1 MKRNVLKLSKFF
13 WILCFHLDR
22 FRKIPEK
29 FLWVVYICKKTI
41 CKIYLNIVSTRISV
55 YEFKVF
61 SPKLTCSSLI
71 GFLIISSWPCL
82 IEIINNYTFPPYMDK
97 QEGGETRYF
106 NNAVLHLH
114 LLAFLKLQLS
124 CRYITID
131 SSSLKSGQISSLFT
145 V

>member
-1 MKRNVLKLSKFF
+1 
-13 WILCFHLDR
+13 
-22 FRKIPEK
+22 
-29 FLWVVYICKKTI
+29 
-41 CKIYLNIVSTRISV
+41 
-55 YEFKVF
+55 
-61 SPKLTCSSLI
+61 
-71 GFLIISSWPCL
+71 
-82 IEIINNYTFPPYMDK
+82 MDK

-124 CRYITID
+124 CRYIAID